1 MKAPEVGTTL
11 GKCVFDNGVIVEGQ
25 SIRSQYATL
34 RSGKWICGEC
44 LLDMLPTAL
53 EATESHMIAEAEKKD
68 KLIAQVK
75 KYGWSVNPTTGKLEK
90 L

>member
-44 LLDMLPTAL
+44 LLDMLPVAL

-68 KLIAQVK
+68 MLIAKVK

>member
-11 GKCVFDNGVIVEGQ
+11 GKCIFDNGVIVEGQ
-25 SIRSQYATL
+25 SIWCQYATL
-34 RSGKWICGEC
+34 RSGRWICGEC

>member
-1 MKAPEVGTTL
+1 MKTPEVGTTL

-44 LLDMLPTAL
+44 LLDMLPVAL

-68 KLIAQVK
+68 MLIAKVK

>member
-1 MKAPEVGTTL
+1 MKAPDVGTTL

-34 RSGKWICGEC
+34 RSGRWICGEC

-53 EATESHMIAEAEKKD
+53 EDTQSYMLEEAEKKEL
-68 KLIAQVK
+68 LIAKVK
-75 KYGWSVNPTTGKLEK
+75 KYGWSINPATGKLEK

>member
-1 MKAPEVGTTL
+1 MKKPDVGTTL
-11 GKCVFDNGVIVEGQ
+11 GKCIFDNGVIVEGQ

-34 RSGKWICGEC
+34 RSGRWICGEC

-75 KYGWSVNPTTGKLEK
+75 KYGWSVNRETGKLEK

>member
-1 MKAPEVGTTL
+1 MKTPEVGTTL

-25 SIRSQYATL
+25 SIRIQYATL

-44 LLDMLPTAL
+44 LLDILPVAL

-68 KLIAQVK
+68 MLISKVK

>member
-1 MKAPEVGTTL
+1 MKKPDVGTTL

-44 LLDMLPTAL
+44 LLDMLPVAL

-68 KLIAQVK
+68 MLIAKVK
-75 KYGWSVNPTTGKLEK
+75 KYGWSGNPTTGKLEK

>member
-1 MKAPEVGTTL
+1 MKQPEIGTTL
-11 GKCVFDNGVIVEGQ
+11 GKCIFDNGIIVEGQ
-25 SIRSQYATL
+25 SLRSQYATL
-34 RSGKWICGEC
+34 RSGRWICGEC

-53 EATESHMIAEAEKKD
+53 EATQSHMLREAKKREKLLAE
-68 KLIAQVK
+68 VK

>member
-1 MKAPEVGTTL
+1 MKAPEIGTTL
-11 GKCVFDNGVIVEGQ
+11 GKCIFDNGIIVEGQ
-25 SIRSQYATL
+25 NIRSQYATL
-34 RSGKWICGEC
+34 RSGRWICGEC

-53 EATESHMIAEAEKKD
+53 EATESHMIAEAEKRD

-75 KYGWSVNPTTGKLEK
+75 EYGWSVNPATGKLEK

>member
-1 MKAPEVGTTL
+1 MKAPDVGTTL

-34 RSGKWICGEC
+34 RSGRWICGEC

-53 EATESHMIAEAEKKD
+53 EATQSYMLKEAEKKEL
-68 KLIAQVK
+68 LIAKVQ
-75 KYGWSVNPTTGKLEK
+75 KYGWSVNPATGKLEK

>member
-1 MKAPEVGTTL
+1 MKQPEVGTTL

-53 EATESHMIAEAEKKD
+53 EATQTYMQEEAKKKD
-68 KLIAQVK
+68 KLLRQVK
-75 KYGWSVNPTTGKLEK
+75 EYGWSVNPEAGKLEK

>member
-11 GKCVFDNGVIVEGQ
+11 GKCIFDNGVIVEGQ

-34 RSGKWICGEC
+34 RSGRWICGEC

-53 EATESHMIAEAEKKD
+53 EATESHMKAEAEKRD
-68 KLIAQVK
+68 KLIEQVK
-75 KYGWSVNPTTGKLEK
+75 EYGWSVNPETGKLEK

>member
-1 MKAPEVGTTL
+1 MKQPEVGTTL

-53 EATESHMIAEAEKKD
+53 EATQTYMQEEAKKKD
-68 KLIAQVK
+68 KLLRQVK
-75 KYGWSVNPTTGKLEK
+75 EYGWSVNPETGKLEK

>member
-1 MKAPEVGTTL
+1 MKKPDVGTTL
-11 GKCVFDNGVIVEGQ
+11 GKCVFDNGVIVEGP

-44 LLDMLPTAL
+44 LLDMLHVAL

-75 KYGWSVNPTTGKLEK
+75 QYGWSVNPETGKLEK